1 MTSRVSAYRTLAS
14 ESRMHILHVLQGQD
28 EPITVDAVAQAVG
41 LHINTAREHLDRLVD
56 GGFVTRESEVRT
68 TRGRPRMLYRSVD
81 RMAAATMDV
90 RAREHLTRMLVEG
103 YGKAMA
109 SPASAA
115 QEEGRRWA
123 VELLGPPVATPTAEA
138 ATETEPDVEPETEH
152 ETEPDVE
159 PALGG
164 EVDAVAAALCAAAE
178 AALSQPWDQ
187 LAALEQHFEDL
198 GFDPEVDVATMQ
210 VHLRR
215 CPLMDL
221 AQQRTEIVCS
231 VHLGLA
237 QGVLARQGGRLVAER
252 LEPFVGPRHCV
263 LHLRQS

>member
-1 MTSRVSAYRTLAS
+1 
-14 ESRMHILHVLQGQD
+14 MHILHVLQGQD

-56 GGFVTRESEVRT
+56 GGFVSRESEVRT

-90 RAREHLTRMLVEG
+90 RAREHLTRMLVDG
-103 YGKAMA
+103 YGKAMT
-109 SPASAA
+109 SPAGAA

-123 VELLGPPVATPTAEA
+123 ADLLGPQAPAVDTPAEA
-138 ATETEPDVEPETEH
+138 DAEADAEAEHEADADVEPVREGGTA
-152 ETEPDVE
+152 PAE
-159 PALGG
+159 PA
-164 EVDAVAAALCAAAE
+164 VCAVAE
-178 AALSQPWDQ
+178 AALAQPWDQ

-263 LHLRQS
+263 LYLRQT